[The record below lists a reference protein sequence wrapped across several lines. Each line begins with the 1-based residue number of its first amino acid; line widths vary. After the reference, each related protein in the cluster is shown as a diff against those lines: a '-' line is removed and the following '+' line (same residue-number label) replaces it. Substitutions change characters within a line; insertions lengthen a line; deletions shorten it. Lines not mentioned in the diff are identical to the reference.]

1 MLVDNSSPSKKQQS
15 SRRVVVSAKIK
26 PALRRRLEQMAAD
39 AGDDH
44 LGTFCARILED
55 FARGLVPCPQC
66 KHSHPFHQEVP
77 SVQSSA
83 NAR

>member
-1 MLVDNSSPSKKQQS
+1 MDNSSPSKKRQP

-26 PALRRRLEQMAAD
+26 PALRRRLEQMAVD

-55 FARGLVPCPQC
+55 FARGLVPCPKC
-66 KHSHPFHQEVP
+66 KYSHPFHQEV
-77 SVQSSA
+77 SGVQSSA
-83 NAR
+83 NAC